1 MNSGIQS
8 SCVDVQVVEAF
19 RVQTRVQS
27 VTIEYTRIIH
37 LRIAAACSESQAL
50 SPAQAGDSGEFS
62 S

>member
-8 SCVDVQVVEAF
+8 SCVDVQVVKAF

-37 LRIAAACSESQAL
+37 LRIAAACAESQAL

-62 S
+62 G